1 MALVSLAPGMKPCP
15 CGPKFFDGGL
25 VKTPLTGHRFSVCHN
40 NSTRQRLKRL
50 LLAPSTCT
58 LHMLGRT
65 GRYRMLRAA
74 PLHAAQC
81 SSCLQAKGVPLA
93 SNQVQYSLLYRE
105 PERNGVKKAIE
116 DVGAT
121 LVAYSP
127 LNQGLLT
134 GTPWRVFVV
143 TQQLIAPS
151 CQSGQ
156 PGFQ

>member
-1 MALVSLAPGMKPCP
+1 MPEEVIA
-15 CGPKFFDGGL
+15 DGSR
-25 VKTPLTGHRFSVCHN
+25 PFY
-40 NSTRQRLKRL
+40 
-50 LLAPSTCT
+50 T
-58 LHMLGRT
+58 LHMLGGT
-65 GRYRMLRAA
+65 GRYSMLRAA

-81 SSCLQAKGVPLA
+81 GSCLQAKGVPLA

-134 GTPWRVFVV
+134 GTPCRFSVV
-143 TQQLIAPS
+143 GQQPTAPS
-151 CQSGQ
+151 CRSGQ
-156 PGFQ
+156 